1 MKDGV
6 WFEPVRA
13 FHGRKSI
20 GQWTPIHDIFARSWV
35 INGAVTQERFHKFRW
50 VQKRIS
56 AKSVADVE
64 LKSIVCTCAKDGTAS
79 GVACGWAVVQ
89 VNLDGGEEPRCG
101 VGGIMPFE
109 LETQRTIKKGEIRAL
124 YMALC

>member
-1 MKDGV
+1 MVEKQTGFGNEG
-6 WFEPVRA
+6 WRLVRA
-13 FHGRKSI
+13 SESLPWKEVI

-64 LKSIVCTCAKDGTAS
+64 LKNIVCTCAKDGTTS
-79 GVACGWAVVQ
+79 GWKWKAKLGT
-89 VNLDGGEEPRCG
+89 LKR
-101 VGGIMPFE
+101 
-109 LETQRTIKKGEIRAL
+109 
-124 YMALC
+124 